1 MKVCV
6 FLLFIPFFFFS
17 RNVDASYR
25 LIDSKIV
32 SNQKNENSYDTSGDG
47 KIDYIEVLS
56 NNMLVEK
63 RIDND
68 NDGEIDLIVKYLK
81 NAPSKLVELRKYY
94 QPKSKFPHLTE
105 EFIKD
110 LKNKNIK
117 VISEYDDNEDGVI
130 DRKNNKIIDLYA
142 VKENCDPNL
151 KGFDELNSFADNSLK
166 VLQGKEKSL
175 VIESYNIDAGCF
187 KEKGRDWFLM
197 RLTNAMTTGMS
208 CLKDL
213 ADKNGRGAQ
222 KNYAGLDLLMKRNK
236 IQLYC
241 SQTDYDWH
249 GTLAHA
255 TVSSD
260 DEINGIKHPAISL
273 NPNLAARLKS
283 NGGDLEFEK
292 TLFHEQLHNLGYRH
306 GHDIEYPYACEVC
319 CFPNDEKK
327 EVTNKACQICSGNY
341 SSGNDINYV
350 SDISEYGALTY
361 SRSVGKKTNISFLKN
376 KIGDE
381 LGLAYLALNTSG
393 YFDPAGVALAK
404 KLDKR
409 KGLDSKTKG
418 ILEEALSNDS
428 PKEHVDFEKTS
439 NSVADVYLN
448 LFAEGDVVK
457 AIENLESN
465 LDVYKKDLSTVKVSD
480 PDSYI
485 RNSLLSEINS
495 AINIIWL
502 EDYTGT
508 VKLSKSEQEQL
519 QTRAYKLSVE
529 IEKIKGEN

>member
-1 MKVCV
+1 MKVCLIA
-6 FLLFIPFFFFS
+6 LLISYVFFFRS
-17 RNVDASYR
+17 VNASYR
-25 LIDSKIV
+25 LIDSKLLL
-32 SNQKNENSYDTSGDG
+32 NQKIENSYDTSGDG
-47 KIDYIEVLS
+47 KIDYIEVLV
-56 NNMLVEK
+56 NNSLVEK
-63 RIDND
+63 KIDND
-68 NDGEIDLIVKYLK
+68 NDGEIDQIVKYLK
-81 NAPSKLVELRKYY
+81 NDPTGLVELRKYFL
-94 QPKSKFPHLTE
+94 PKSKLPSLTE
-105 EFIKD
+105 KFIKD

-117 VISEYDDNEDGVI
+117 VISEYDDNVDGVI
-130 DRKNNKIIDLYA
+130 DRKQNKIIDLFA
-142 VKENCDPNL
+142 VKENCDPSL
-151 KGFDELNSFADNSLK
+151 KGFSELNSFADDSLK

-187 KEKGRDWFLM
+187 NEKGRDWFLM

-213 ADKNGRGAQ
+213 AGKNGRGAQ

-260 DEINGIKHPAISL
+260 DEINGLKHPAISL
-273 NPNLAARLKS
+273 NPNLASRLKS
-283 NGGDLEFEK
+283 SGGDLEFER
-292 TLFHEQLHNLGYRH
+292 TLFHEQLHNLGFRH

-319 CFPNDEKK
+319 CFPRDEKE
-327 EVTNKACQICSGNY
+327 EVKNKACQICSGNY
-341 SSGNDINYV
+341 SDGNDINYV
-350 SDISEYGALTY
+350 ADISDYGALTY
-361 SRSVGKKTNISFLKN
+361 SRSIGKKTNISYLKN

-409 KGLDSKTKG
+409 KGLDSRVKE
-418 ILEEALSNDS
+418 ILQEALSNDS

-448 LFAEGDVVK
+448 LFADGDVVK

-480 PDSYI
+480 PESYI

-502 EDYTGT
+502 EDYKGRTNM
-508 VKLSKSEQEQL
+508 SQSEQEQL
-519 QTRAYKLSVE
+519 QTRAYNLSLE